1 MKCPHCGSEQ
11 SASSTFCG
19 ACGKHLT
26 PHSHAKNEER
36 TTTPPSPRR
45 KQIIVAICILLV
57 LLALIAGKSV
67 HKNLKINR
75 LDRQMNRAVEDGSY
89 AEALNNARTLYD
101 LTGDEKYLESAKEI
115 KTVSEMKKDLNRA
128 ESALEDGDFSFALQI
143 LKDYRDRRDLLPD
156 KYDDLKKDFYSG
168 LERQA
173 SKYRSAGSKDQMVA
187 LVDSLLAMDGGN
199 ERLLAILAEAK
210 ASTGAP
216 AQSVD
221 APPKPKTEPK
231 PNQRQVSSNGSKLS
245 KVASNLLGKDITSTA
260 LHTNVRSEPTIN
272 APVVYAL
279 EKGST
284 VHVYRTVIEGN
295 IIWLDIGDGWTS
307 HKNFN
312 GDLTY

>member
-11 SASSTFCG
+11 SPSSTFCG

-26 PHSHAKNEER
+26 PHRPVKNEEM
-36 TTTPPSPRR
+36 TTTPPFPRR
-45 KQIIVAICILLV
+45 KQIIVVICILIA
-57 LLALIAGKSV
+57 LLAIIVGKSV

-101 LTGDEKYLESAKEI
+101 LTDDEEYLKNAKEV
-115 KTVSEMKKDLNRA
+115 KTLAEMKKDLNRA
-128 ESALEDGDFSFALQI
+128 ESALEDGDFLFALQI
-143 LKDYRDRRDLLPD
+143 LKDYGDRRDLLPD
-156 KYDDLKKDFYSG
+156 KYDDLKKSFYSG
-168 LERQA
+168 LENQV
-173 SKYRSAGSKDQMVA
+173 SKYRSAGSKDQAVA
-187 LVDSLLAMDGGN
+187 LVNSLLAIDGGN
-199 ERLLAILAEAK
+199 ERLLAIQAEAK
-210 ASTGAP
+210 ASTGAA
-216 AQSVD
+216 AQPVE
-221 APPKPKTEPK
+221 APPKPKAKPK
-231 PNQRQVSSNGSKLS
+231 PDTTQASSNGSKLS
-245 KVASNLLGKDITSTA
+245 KVASNLLDKDITSTA
-260 LHTNVRSEPTIN
+260 LHTNVRSEPSIN

>member
-1 MKCPHCGSEQ
+1 MKCPHCGSGQ
-11 SASSTFCG
+11 SPSSTFCG
-19 ACGKHLT
+19 ACGKQLT
-26 PHSHAKNEER
+26 PHRPAKNEEV

-45 KQIIVAICILLV
+45 KQIIVAICILLA
-57 LLALIAGKSV
+57 LLALIVGKSV

-89 AEALNNARTLYD
+89 AEALNHARTLYD
-101 LTGDEKYLESAKEI
+101 LTGDEEYLERGKEI
-115 KTVSEMKKDLNRA
+115 KTVAEMKKDLNRA

-156 KYDDLKKDFYSG
+156 KYDDLKKSFYSG
-168 LERQA
+168 LEKQV
-173 SKYRSAGSKDQMVA
+173 SKYRSTGSRDQGIA
-187 LVDSLLAMDGGN
+187 LVNSLLAIDSEN

-210 ASTGAP
+210 ASTGTP
-216 AQSVD
+216 AQSVE
-221 APPKPKTEPK
+221 ALPKPKPSQK
-231 PNQRQVSSNGSKLS
+231 QVSSNGSKLS
-245 KVASNLLGKDITSTA
+245 KVAANLLDKDITSTA
-260 LHTNVRSEPTIN
+260 LHSNVRSEPSIN
-272 APVVYAL
+272 APTVYAL

-295 IIWLDIGDGWTS
+295 IIWLDIGDGWAS

>member
-11 SASSTFCG
+11 SPSSTFCG

-26 PHSHAKNEER
+26 PHRPVKNEEM

-45 KQIIVAICILLV
+45 KQIIVVICILLA
-57 LLALIAGKSV
+57 LLALIVGKSV

-89 AEALNNARTLYD
+89 AEALNHARTLYD
-101 LTGDEKYLESAKEI
+101 LTGDEEYLERGKEI
-115 KTVSEMKKDLNRA
+115 KAVAEMKKDLNRA
-128 ESALEDGDFSFALQI
+128 ESALEDRDFSFALQT
-143 LKDYRDRRDLLPD
+143 LKDYGDRRDLLPD
-156 KYDDLKKDFYSG
+156 RYDNLKKSFYSG
-168 LERQA
+168 LEKQV
-173 SKYRSAGSKDQMVA
+173 SKYRSTGSRDQGIA
-187 LVDSLLAMDGGN
+187 LVNSLLAIDSGN

-210 ASTGAP
+210 ASTGTP
-216 AQSVD
+216 AQSVE
-221 APPKPKTEPK
+221 ALPKSK
-231 PNQRQVSSNGSKLS
+231 PSQKQVSSNGSKLS
-245 KVASNLLGKDITSTA
+245 KVAANLLGKDITSTA
-260 LHTNVRSEPTIN
+260 LHSNVRSEPSIN
-272 APVVYAL
+272 APIVYAL

-295 IIWLDIGDGWTS
+295 IIWLDIGDGWAS

>member
-1 MKCPHCGSEQ
+1 MKCLHCGSEQ
-11 SASSTFCG
+11 SPSSTFCG
-19 ACGKHLT
+19 ACGKQLT
-26 PHSHAKNEER
+26 PHRPAKNEEV

-45 KQIIVAICILLV
+45 KQIIAAICILLA
-57 LLALIAGKSV
+57 LLALIVGKSV

-89 AEALNNARTLYD
+89 AEALNHARTLYD
-101 LTGDEKYLESAKEI
+101 LTGNEEYLERGKEI
-115 KTVSEMKKDLNRA
+115 KTVAEMKKDLNRA
-128 ESALEDGDFSFALQI
+128 ESALEDGDFSFALQM

-173 SKYRSAGSKDQMVA
+173 SKYRSAGSKDSAVT
-187 LVDSLLAMDGGN
+187 LVSSLLAMDGSN

-216 AQSVD
+216 AQSID

-231 PNQRQVSSNGSKLS
+231 PNQGQVSSNGSKLS